1 MADKAISDLTEIFA
15 IDPDDYLVVETA
27 AGNTRKIK
35 KSNIAIEGRVQPTF
49 VQKGTLR
56 LDGTISLPV
65 APTVGNLMVLVT
77 AGFGTSLPSY
87 APAGFTQSGQF
98 SSNASNSVMVWT
110 RRVVS
115 GDTGSYAISASDNQ
129 QAVLYEFENAGGA
142 FGVTGGVMSSYFT
155 GNNFSI
161 GLPGSP
167 FGTKDIMLAAFE
179 HDTTPTWS
187 ITGETGW
194 TTDFTP
200 GADGQNHQGAFGRY
214 DPTTFD
220 GVIAGSLSST
230 PNNPVFGVF
239 AVVGKAA

>member
-1 MADKAISDLTEIFA
+1 MADKAIGDLTEIMA

-35 KSNIAIEGRVQPTF
+35 KSNISIEGRLQPTF

-77 AGFGTSLPSY
+77 GGLGTSLFSY
-87 APAGFTQSGQF
+87 APAGFAPGAKYD
-98 SSNASNSVMVWT
+98 SNTNNSVMAWS
-110 RRVVS
+110 RRVQS
-115 GDTGSYAISASDNQ
+115 GDTGSYAISATDNQ
-129 QAVLYEFENAGGA
+129 QAVLYEFANAGGA
-142 FGVTGGVMSSYFT
+142 FGVIGGAMSSFFT
-155 GNNFSI
+155 GNNFTI

-167 FGTKDIMLAAFE
+167 YGTQDIMLAAFE

-194 TTDFTP
+194 TTDFAP

-214 DPTTFD
+214 DPATFD
-220 GVIAGSLSST
+220 GVLAGSLSST

-239 AVVGKAA
+239 AVVGAIA